1 VLSVAEP
8 LPVLEALN
16 PSVAAFVERLRNL
29 DDGAW
34 RELYDGHYR
43 KMYNFAYVRTGEP
56 ELAEDV
62 ASEVFAAAVKG
73 IRTFRYTGAPL
84 EAWLYRIA
92 RSVTADQLKRRRK
105 KPTVPIDNVEAL
117 EESWSPAVDDKR
129 DLVEAMSRL
138 SAEHQEVLVL
148 VFQEGMSSAEAGE
161 VLGKK
166 PGTIRVLQHRA
177 LAALRRAMQSPRES
191 KR

>member
-1 VLSVAEP
+1 VLSLAEP
-8 LPVLEALN
+8 LPVLGAFN
-16 PSVAAFVERLRNL
+16 PSTAAFVERLRAF
-29 DDGAW
+29 DEGAW
-34 RELYDGHYR
+34 RQLYDEHYR

-73 IRTFRYTGAPL
+73 IRNFRYTGAPL

-92 RSVTADQLKRRRK
+92 RSVTADAIKRRRK
-105 KPTVPIDNVEAL
+105 KPTVPLEDTEVL
-117 EESWSPAVDDKR
+117 EESWSPAVDDRR
-129 DLVEAMSRL
+129 DLLAAISRL
-138 SAEHQEVLVL
+138 SREQQEVLML
-148 VFQEGMSSAEAGE
+148 VFQEGMTAAEAGD

-166 PGTIRVLQHRA
+166 PGTVRVLQHRA
-177 LAALRRAMQSPRES
+177 LAALRRAMQEPSEP